1 MDTDALPALIADQV
15 DLFLNPPSERLSKAS
30 HNAQTGQTGKHTSL
44 SARRENCLSV
54 ILARSKIT
62 RASSWMVQQKATTIN
77 RKLCGIKAGLIG
89 FLQATYGK
97 EKAEVLKNAYKVV
110 KGVKLSK
117 NERAIRPEN
126 VLSEDEIERLI
137 QAADP
142 KAALIIRFLS
152 KTGTRISEAL
162 HHAG

>member
-1 MDTDALPALIADQV
+1 M
-15 DLFLNPPSERLSKAS
+15 
-30 HNAQTGQTGKHTSL
+30 
-44 SARRENCLSV
+44 
-54 ILARSKIT
+54 
-62 RASSWMVQQKATTIN
+62 KATTIN

-89 FLQATYGK
+89 FLAATYGT

-110 KGVKLSK
+110 KRVKLSK

-142 KAALIIRFLS
+142 KTACIIDFFIGLEQESLR
-152 KTGTRISEAL
+152 R
-162 HHAG
+162 